1 MTQVFTDAGSGS
13 LSGNVTGSMV
23 DLFAGY
29 NFRIAPSFI
38 VGGQLEGTVF
48 SDVTLKTTG
57 DRLSSQTQTTTTV
70 AGGVTTVTSASA
82 IATSTFDN
90 HDELR
95 SMVSFVGRAGW
106 LA

>member
-38 VGGQLEGTVF
+38 VGGQGHGVQRRHAEDDGVI
-48 SDVTLKTTG
+48 G
-57 DRLSSQTQTTTTV
+57 CRARPRRRPRSQ
-70 AGGVTTVTSASA
+70 AA
-82 IATSTFDN
+82 
-90 HDELR
+90 
-95 SMVSFVGRAGW
+95 
-106 LA
+106 

>member
-1 MTQVFTDAGSGS
+1 MTQAFTNAGSGS

-48 SDVTLKTTG
+48 SDVFAEDDG
-57 DRLSSQTQTTTTV
+57 
-70 AGGVTTVTSASA
+70 
-82 IATSTFDN
+82 
-90 HDELR
+90 
-95 SMVSFVGRAGW
+95 
-106 LA
+106 